1 MLADRVGS
9 DGDDAEI
16 RSLCAEAGWTADKGH
31 PDARRVAGQP
41 MKGPW
46 VPTGAAPGH
55 RDLPGPE
62 LWTVLV
68 PVSRST

>member
-16 RSLCAEAGWTADKGH
+16 RSLCAEAGWIADKGH
-31 PDARRVAGQP
+31 PDARQVAGQP
-41 MKGPW
+41 MKGPR
-46 VPTGAAPGH
+46 VPTGAAPGD